1 MFSRVTNASKI
12 ALVHLIVRL
21 RKAGYVLLD
30 TQFTTPHLRQF
41 GAIDVPREHYKA
53 QLTQAL
59 SSVSRFPQDLSQD
72 ELERGVAE
80 LRTSG

>member
-1 MFSRVTNASKI
+1 MFSRATNASKI
-12 ALVHLIVRL
+12 ALVHLVIRL

-59 SSVSRFPQDLSQD
+59 SSVARFPSELSD
-72 ELERGVAE
+72 AELEAGVGE
-80 LRTSG
+80 LRSPG